1 MSSTDA
7 GSQNNTAFHRW
18 AVLLT
23 VTLATTLYATA
34 ILVVSVILPQMQGS
48 LSATQDQI
56 AWVVTFNI
64 LATAVVTP
72 MSGWLEAKFGRR
84 NVMVFCVGA
93 FMVATAL
100 CGMAGSLA
108 PLVFYRIAQ
117 GAFGAPLIPLAQA
130 TILDTFPKHE
140 HQKATA
146 IFGMAV
152 VVGPIIGPTLG
163 GYLAELHNWR
173 WAFFMMVPAGV
184 LAFAGLWVVLKDNR
198 RQSQVRLDWTGFLSL
213 SVAVIAL
220 QLMLDRGERHDWFNS
235 PEIIVEACLGLIAFY
250 LFMVHSLTAKRP
262 FLNPRLLL
270 NRNYSLGLVIVTI
283 YGMLNFTPMILLPPM
298 LQNLMGYPDA
308 IIGTLLAYRGVGATV
323 GFFLAIFVGRLDP
336 RIGITAGFV
345 AQALSGWYMAGFDIN
360 VTSADIAL
368 TSFVQGVSV
377 GLIWVPLTV
386 ATFASVRSEHLAE
399 TSAVYHLLRNIGS
412 SVFISLSVTTVIR
425 TANVNYAGMTEF
437 ITPYNEALLYSSI
450 LGHWRT
456 DTTSGLVAISGE
468 IERQALMIGYLNA
481 FGLYTIASLS
491 VLLLVFLVQPP
502 HRARAR
508 N

>member
-1 MSSTDA
+1 
-7 GSQNNTAFHRW
+7 
-18 AVLLT
+18 
-23 VTLATTLYATA
+23 
-34 ILVVSVILPQMQGS
+34 
-48 LSATQDQI
+48 
-56 AWVVTFNI
+56 
-64 LATAVVTP
+64 
-72 MSGWLEAKFGRR
+72 
-84 NVMVFCVGA
+84 
-93 FMVATAL
+93 
-100 CGMAGSLA
+100 
-108 PLVFYRIAQ
+108 
-117 GAFGAPLIPLAQA
+117 
-130 TILDTFPKHE
+130 
-140 HQKATA
+140 
-146 IFGMAV
+146 
-152 VVGPIIGPTLG
+152 
-163 GYLAELHNWR
+163 
-173 WAFFMMVPAGV
+173 
-184 LAFAGLWVVLKDNR
+184 
-198 RQSQVRLDWTGFLSL
+198 
-213 SVAVIAL
+213 
-220 QLMLDRGERHDWFNS
+220 MLDRGERHDWFNS

-270 NRNYSLGLVIVTI
+270 NRNYSLGLVLVTI

-345 AQALSGWYMAGFDIN
+345 AQALSGWYMASFDIN

-502 HRARAR
+502 HRARAG